1 IGDNNR
7 YFQLLAT
14 LLNSGAYGVLT
25 VQAFLYHLAFSAKD
39 SIRLRATV
47 YGIYTLETIQTMMV
61 GRTVF
66 DIYVLGFLNP
76 QSTDE
81 VRDLWFSVPIIGG
94 LVQAFYARRILIFG
108 QFISHYRLTAGAVL
122 VVRMEGDKGEH
133 ETQSANIR
141 LSSQLSVL
149 QLASTIV
156 TSVELAQDQ
165 FWSRVWGR
173 NSRLPFLIWNASGA
187 TCDLTIAC
195 SMTYMSSKL
204 SYTKPEYKKTRVLV
218 KKLIR
223 LTVETGV
230 LTAFVALLNIIL
242 VVAPTGHSQYYQIT
256 SALLSKMYANTIMVI
271 LNSRMSIIGL
281 SKWDTG
287 EEDILA
293 ADLIFASA
301 EQLDLTLEES

>member
-1 IGDNNR
+1 PQIGDDNR

-25 VQAFLYHLAFSAKD
+25 AQAFLYHLAFSAKD
-39 SIRLRATV
+39 SVRLRAIV
-47 YGIYTLETIQTMMV
+47 YGIYTLETIQTVMV

-66 DIYVLGFLNP
+66 NIHVLGFLDP

-94 LVQAFYARRILIFG
+94 LVQAFYARRILILG
-108 QFISHYRLTAGAVL
+108 QFIPHYRLVAGAVL
-122 VVRMEGDKGEH
+122 V
-133 ETQSANIR
+133 
-141 LSSQLSVL
+141 
-149 QLASTIV
+149 LASTIV
-156 TSVELAQDQ
+156 TSVELVQVR

-173 NSRLPFLIWNASGA
+173 KTRLPFLIWNASGA

-204 SYTKPEYKKTRVLV
+204 SHTKPEYKKTRVLV
-218 KKLIR
+218 QKLIR

-242 VVAPTGHSQYYQIT
+242 VVAPTDHPQYYQIT

-271 LNSRMSIIGL
+271 LNSRMSFIGV

-287 EEDILA
+287 QEGVLA
-293 ADLIFASA
+293 AGLIFASA
-301 EQLDLTLEES
+301 ERPDLTFEES